1 MATDVQSLAERVKNM
16 SGADR
21 LRLAAGLIDR
31 GALDLAEPIV
41 QMVAD
46 DLAAIRLLGLRK

>member
-1 MATDVQSLAERVKNM
+1 MATNVEALAERVKNM

-41 QMVAD
+41 KMVAD

>member
-1 MATDVQSLAERVKNM
+1 MATNVEALAERVKNM

-31 GALDLAEPIV
+31 GALDLAQPIV